1 MRNAVVLLL
10 DIMHQQ
16 SEKIGDLI
24 KRLIV
29 KCGEVLSLVALP
41 VLFILVALVKKV
53 TLLFHLIMVYVE
65 GTIVDVELSILD
77 LTGGIRGLEANESEW
92 ALVILLSEKF
102 K

>member
-1 MRNAVVLLL
+1 M
-10 DIMHQQ
+10 
-16 SEKIGDLI
+16 I

-29 KCGEVLSLVALP
+29 ECGEVLSLVALP
-41 VLFILVALVKKV
+41 VLFILVALVEKV

-102 K
+102 